1 MKKAKIVLTA
11 IGVFAIVGGA
21 LAFKAKKFG
30 QPILYVATTTTTT
43 TPGGPL
49 VPICSARNNLTT
61 TAVGAVTTI
70 YRSTLP
76 NSVCT
81 TPFVTRTTITVPGI

>member
-1 MKKAKIVLTA
+1 MKKAKVVLTA
-11 IGVFAIVGGA
+11 IGIFAIVGGA
-21 LAFKAKKFG
+21 LAFKAKTFG
-30 QPILYVATTTTTT
+30 QPILYIATTTTTT

-61 TAVGAVTTI
+61 TAGVPNTTV
-70 YRSTLP
+70 YRSTLA

-81 TPFVTRTTITVPGI
+81 TPFVTRTTLTVPGI